1 MRKKKARSREA
12 IATLPTDQYKDLQ
25 PMTCVHSTHGQIK
38 CDITIFDEGFDNI
51 TSFFCCIYYFQEHLF
66 LVCMYIFNNVKLDF
80 EGFLKNKF

>member
-25 PMTCVHSTHGQIK
+25 PMTCVRSTHGQIK

-51 TSFFCCIYYFQEHLF
+51 TSSFVVFINFKNIYF
-66 LVCMYIFNNVKLDF
+66 
-80 EGFLKNKF
+80 